1 MLCYVMFW
9 NTNMAAVMW
18 IRSIGSYSA
27 SIFKGLVHV
36 FSTYIIFFTSNTII
50 KMIHIHS
57 FDPEGAKIYQSLY
70 LLYFHLLNSHW
81 PLAFAF
87 LMFILTSLRTISSL
101 FFFNCLAYCHGCLEL
116 LLLIVGGEHFRRKT
130 LDQGEG
136 HERSSKPCVWKWPVY
151 WWTHKASSHSFR

>member
-1 MLCYVMFW
+1 MYVMLCYVLEHQYGCCDV
-9 NTNMAAVMW
+9 NTLHWLLFSQNLQRV
-18 IRSIGSYSA
+18 GSCLFN
-27 SIFKGLVHV
+27 IH
-36 FSTYIIFFTSNTII
+36 FFTSNTII

-57 FDPEGAKIYQSLY
+57 FDPEGAKISQSLY

-136 HERSSKPCVWKWPVY
+136 HERSSKPCV
-151 WWTHKASSHSFR
+151 

>member
-1 MLCYVMFW
+1 MAAMLLFW
-9 NTNMAAVMW
+9 NTNVAAVTSCEYAQLPLVQPESS
-18 IRSIGSYSA
+18 RIGSCL
-27 SIFKGLVHV
+27 FNVQ
-36 FSTYIIFFTSNTII
+36 FCTSYTII

-81 PLAFAF
+81 PLAFAS
-87 LMFILTSLRTISSL
+87 LMFILTSLLTISSF

-130 LDQGEG
+130 LDQRKG
-136 HERSSKPCVWKWPVY
+136 HERSSKPCV
-151 WWTHKASSHSFR
+151 